1 MSSKNSIH
9 QSSDKLFKLSMADPE
24 MAKSFFREHLPKN
37 LLQKIDLNNLRLQ
50 KQTFIDEAYKSTE
63 ADVVYSAQIDKL
75 PVYLYLLCEQQ
86 TKVDL
91 NLAFR
96 LLVYIVR
103 IMEEHRKQHPKQ
115 PLPLVYPM
123 VVYTGD
129 EPWTAPLDIFPLF
142 GEAEDIA
149 RQIFLKP
156 YQLLDVN
163 RIDDDELRRQ
173 ELFGL
178 VAFVLKYRKTIDFK
192 RFLKRLLPWL
202 HEIEEH
208 FPSSIS
214 LGGIV
219 LKYIIDRSPQGDLE
233 LLVQEAQDYLS
244 EELTG
249 EIMTIAQ
256 QLEKKGFEKGMI
268 IAQQWKNEGVQEG
281 LQQGE
286 AALLKRLLQRRFG
299 ELPFIYTQQIASAN
313 TETLLEWGEKV
324 LDAKTLEEIFA

>member
-1 MSSKNSIH
+1 
-9 QSSDKLFKLSMADPE
+9 MADPE
-24 MAKSFFREHLPKN
+24 MAKHFFREHLPEN
-37 LLQKIDLNNLRLQ
+37 LLQKIDLNNLKLQ

-63 ADVVYSAQIDKL
+63 ADVVYSAQIGEI
-75 PVYLYLLCEQQ
+75 PIYLYLLCEQQ
-86 TKVDL
+86 TKVDQ

-96 LLVYIVR
+96 LLIYIVR

-142 GEAEDIA
+142 GEAEELA

-178 VAFVLKYRKTIDFK
+178 VAFVLKYRKTTDFK

-202 HEIEEH
+202 HEIERH
-208 FPSSIS
+208 FPSSVS
-214 LGGIV
+214 LGGVV
-219 LKYIIDRSPQGDLE
+219 LKYIIDRSPQGDKE
-233 LLVQEAQDYLS
+233 LLVQEAQHYLS

-256 QLEKKGFEKGMI
+256 QWKEEGIQKGLQQGMI
-268 IAQQWKNEGVQEG
+268 IAKQWKEEGVQKG

-286 AALLKRLLQRRFG
+286 IALLKRQLQRRFG
-299 ELPFIYTQQIASAN
+299 ELPFIYAQRIANAN
-313 TETLLEWGEKV
+313 AETLLEWGDKI
-324 LDAKTLEEIFA
+324 LDAKTLEEVFA